1 MTAAEFAGE
10 LNIRHAGG
18 EDLPAVLQL
27 LWECHLPTDDVSA
40 IIGDF
45 WIAHSGSDLVGIIA
59 LECFGQVGL
68 LRSLA
73 VTPRHRNRGA
83 AQVLCKRVLEDARD
97 RAVVDLYLLTTDAD
111 AYFDRHGFAVIDRD
125 EAPAAIKSTQQF
137 AELCPDSAIVMH
149 RRVAE

>member
-10 LNIRHAGG
+10 LKLRHAGVD
-18 EDLPAVLQL
+18 DLLAVQQL
-27 LWECHLPTDDVSA
+27 LRECRLPTDDVSA

-45 WIAHSGSDLVGIIA
+45 WIAHSDGDLVGIIA
-59 LECFGQVGL
+59 LECLGQVGL

-73 VTPRHRNRGA
+73 VTPRYRNRGA
-83 AQVLCKRVLEDARD
+83 AQVLCDRVLEDART
-97 RAVVDLYLLTTDAD
+97 RGVVDLYLLTTDAD
-111 AYFDRHGFAVIDRD
+111 AYFHRHGFAVIDRD

>member
-10 LNIRHAGG
+10 LKLRHAGG

-27 LWECHLPTDDVSA
+27 LRECHLPTDDVST

-45 WIAHSGSDLVGIIA
+45 WIARSDGHLVGIIA

-73 VTPRHRNRGA
+73 VTPRYRNRGA
-83 AQVLCKRVLEDARD
+83 AQVLCKRVLEDART
-97 RAVVDLYLLTTDAD
+97 RGVVDLYLLTTDAD
-111 AYFDRHGFAVIDRD
+111 AYFERHGFAVIDRD
-125 EAPAAIKSTQQF
+125 EAPAAIKRTQQF

-149 RRVAE
+149 LRIAG

>member
-1 MTAAEFAGE
+1 MTATECAGE

-27 LWECHLPTDDVSA
+27 LRECNLPTDDVSV

-45 WIAHSGSDLVGIIA
+45 WIAHSDGDLVGIIA

-73 VTPRHRNRGA
+73 VTPRYRNRGA
-83 AQVLCKRVLEDARD
+83 AQVLCNRVLEDART
-97 RAVVDLYLLTTDAD
+97 RGVVDLYLLTTDAD

-125 EAPAAIKSTQQF
+125 AAPAAIKSTQQF

-149 RRVAE
+149 RRTAE

>member
-1 MTAAEFAGE
+1 VTAAEFAGE
-10 LNIRHAGG
+10 LKLRHAGG

-27 LWECHLPTDDVSA
+27 LRECHLPTDDVSA
-40 IIGDF
+40 IVGDF

-73 VTPRHRNRGA
+73 VMPRYRSRGA
-83 AQVLCKRVLEDARD
+83 AQVLCDRIIQDSRD
-97 RAVVDLYLLTTDAD
+97 RAVADLYLLTTDAD

>member
-1 MTAAEFAGE
+1 VTAAEFAGE
-10 LNIRHAGG
+10 LKLRHAGG

-27 LWECHLPTDDVSA
+27 LRECHLPTDDVSA
-40 IIGDF
+40 IVEDF
-45 WIAHSGSDLVGIIA
+45 WIAQSGSDLVGIIA

-73 VTPRHRNRGA
+73 VMPRYRSHGA
-83 AQVLCKRVLEDARD
+83 AQVLCDRIIQDARD
-97 RAVVDLYLLTTDAD
+97 RAVADLYLLTTDAD

>member
-1 MTAAEFAGE
+1 MTAAEFAGD

-59 LECFGQVGL
+59 LECLGQVGL

-73 VTPRHRNRGA
+73 VTPRYRNRGA
-83 AQVLCKRVLEDARD
+83 AQVLCDRIIQDARD

-111 AYFDRHGFAVIDRD
+111 AYFERHDFTVIDRD
-125 EAPAAIKSTQQF
+125 AAPAAIKSTQQF
-137 AELCPDSAIVMH
+137 AELCPDSAIVMQ

>member
-10 LNIRHAGG
+10 LKLRHAGG

-27 LWECHLPTDDVSA
+27 LRECHLPTDDVSA
-40 IIGDF
+40 IVGDF

-73 VTPRHRNRGA
+73 VMPRYRSRGA
-83 AQVLCKRVLEDARD
+83 AQVLCDRIIQDARD
-97 RAVVDLYLLTTDAD
+97 RAVADLYLLTTDAD
-111 AYFDRHGFAVIDRD
+111 AYFDRHGFTVIDRD
-125 EAPAAIKSTQQF
+125 EAPTEIKSTQQF

-149 RRVAE
+149 RRVAG

>member
-10 LNIRHAGG
+10 LKLRHAGVD
-18 EDLPAVLQL
+18 DLPAVLQL
-27 LWECHLPTDDVSA
+27 LRECHLPTDDVSA

-73 VTPRHRNRGA
+73 VTPRYRNRGA
-83 AQVLCKRVLEDARD
+83 AQVLCKRVLEDART
-97 RAVVDLYLLTTDAD
+97 RGVVDLYLLTTDAD
-111 AYFDRHGFAVIDRD
+111 AYFDRHGFTVIESD
-125 EAPAAIKSTQQF
+125 EAPTEIKSTQQF